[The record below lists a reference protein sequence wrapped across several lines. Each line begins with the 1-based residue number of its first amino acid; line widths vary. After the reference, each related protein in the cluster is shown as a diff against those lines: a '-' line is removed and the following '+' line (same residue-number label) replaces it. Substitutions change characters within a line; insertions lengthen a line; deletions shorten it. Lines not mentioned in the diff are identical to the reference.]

1 MYLVVEPPSDTNTLT
16 VTVVVKMFASLK
28 PTTAS
33 SLLDVYIV
41 VDDYVICEPFD
52 SKSCA
57 MFSPIK
63 RLPLLQPDLY

>member
-16 VTVVVKMFASLK
+16 VTVVVKIFASLK

-41 VDDYVICEPFD
+41 VAEFVI
-52 SKSCA
+52 
-57 MFSPIK
+57 
-63 RLPLLQPDLY
+63 